1 MHGRS
6 RREGAR
12 ERHVGARRDHHR
24 REQGGRGYRDSQSRL
39 SREQSV
45 SDRGHSPVAAA
56 QLRREAETRINQIQL
71 IDNSAGKGSSSPIE

>member
-6 RREGAR
+6 WREGAR
-12 ERHVGARRDHHR
+12 ERPVEAKRDHRR
-24 REQGGRGYRDSQSRL
+24 REQGESGYRDSQSRL

-56 QLRREAETRINQIQL
+56 QLKREAETRINQIQL
-71 IDNSAGKGSSSPIE
+71 IDTSAGKRSSSPVE